1 MGLLGVFQKLIAS
14 KSNDHEGFYLL
25 GSMVEHFEPWVNNGI
40 YKLYTIGKL
49 LKKSVRFW
57 QCQGSSS
64 FMLKTNLVWFWRVL
78 LLPKFLRQLGA
89 SGSVISSTANW

>member
-40 YKLYTIGKL
+40 YKLYTTGKL
-49 LKKSVRFW
+49 RKKSFRFW
-57 QCQGSSS
+57 
-64 FMLKTNLVWFWRVL
+64 
-78 LLPKFLRQLGA
+78 
-89 SGSVISSTANW
+89 